1 MQCLY
6 KCLLII
12 GNKSRR
18 LWWIKIYFRIRS
30 TGDIE
35 YKHDFSYDVC
45 IDCIFVFPC
54 FQSQTT
60 MIPRKT
66 KFVLRVTL
74 TVKAAHKKGI
84 NVVMKT
90 HLPLSLIL
98 RKSGAGYYPRCC
110 LEIGLGTNIAK
121 NVLHFF
127 LEILIKF
134 LNFLKNLLHFS
145 EI

>member
-60 MIPRKT
+60 TIPRKT
-66 KFVLRVTL
+66 KFILRVIL
-74 TVKAAHKKGI
+74 TVKVAHKKGI

-90 HLPLSLIL
+90 HLPQSLIL

-110 LEIGLGTNIAK
+110 LETL
-121 NVLHFF
+121 
-127 LEILIKF
+127 
-134 LNFLKNLLHFS
+134 
-145 EI
+145 